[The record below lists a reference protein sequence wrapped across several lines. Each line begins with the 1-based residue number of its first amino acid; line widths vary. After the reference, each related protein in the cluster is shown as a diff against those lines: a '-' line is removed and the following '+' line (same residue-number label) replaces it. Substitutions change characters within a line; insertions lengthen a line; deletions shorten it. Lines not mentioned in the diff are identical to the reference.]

1 MIHPVLSIT
10 CRMLNNAVDQTN
22 LNCSMIRKFRKLM
35 KHELCAADVCQ
46 ATKNTREEYGQ
57 LDWARIEWIFNG
69 TILAGPDGEP
79 NDAMQAD
86 IRESFQ

>member
-1 MIHPVLSIT
+1 MSRHSVQ
-10 CRMLNNAVDQTN
+10 CRMLNNAVDQTD
-22 LNCSMIRKFRKLM
+22 LNCNMIRKFRKLM

-46 ATKNTREEYGQ
+46 ATKNTREEYGR

-69 TILAGPDGEP
+69 TILMGPDGEP

-86 IRESFQ
+86 IRYLNQ